1 MCGLSVFLALSLN
14 LVILCPLGQF
24 KNDAKLIKLFDK
36 KIFFEMRCGQEI
48 HLKCGDTPSACFGT
62 FPKHPLNALSPV
74 PIIRKVNMVGHSN
87 MLVSQDGQSNMVV

>member
-1 MCGLSVFLALSLN
+1 
-14 LVILCPLGQF
+14 
-24 KNDAKLIKLFDK
+24 
-36 KIFFEMRCGQEI
+36 MRCGQEI
-48 HLKCGDTPSACFGT
+48 HLKCGDTRQLSKMRGAYVWATEGWAKNTLPHPHVFGT